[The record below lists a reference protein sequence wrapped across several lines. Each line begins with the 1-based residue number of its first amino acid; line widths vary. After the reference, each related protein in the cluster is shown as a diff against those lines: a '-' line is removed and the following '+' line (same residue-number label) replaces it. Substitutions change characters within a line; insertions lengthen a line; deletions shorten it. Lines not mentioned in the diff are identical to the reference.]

1 MNYDEP
7 AELKQD
13 LELEV
18 IDLDG
23 VISRIKIFL
32 ESHEDFI
39 KSEDLTEEADSIKRS
54 FDSATESLNSIISRL
69 DAISSDRESW
79 REFYNER

>member
-1 MNYDEP
+1 MNYYEP

-13 LELEV
+13 LELTA
-18 IDLDG
+18 IDLEG

-39 KSEDLTEEADSIKRS
+39 QLEGLAEESSTVKRS
-54 FDSATESLNSIISRL
+54 FESATESLNSIISHL
-69 DAISSDRESW
+69 DAITSDREL
-79 REFYNER
+79 

>member
-1 MNYDEP
+1 MNYYEP

-13 LELEV
+13 LELEA
-18 IDLDG
+18 IDLEG

-39 KSEDLTEEADSIKRS
+39 QSEGLTEESSSIRQS
-54 FDSATESLNSIISRL
+54 LDSATESLNSIISHL
-69 DAISSDRESW
+69 GAISSDRES
-79 REFYNER
+79 

>member
-1 MNYDEP
+1 MNYYEP

-13 LELEV
+13 LELEA
-18 IDLDG
+18 IDLEG

-39 KSEDLTEEADSIKRS
+39 KSEDLTEEAASITRS
-54 FDSATESLNSIISRL
+54 FDSATESLNSIISHL
-69 DAISSDRESW
+69 DALSSDREP
-79 REFYNER
+79 

>member
-18 IDLDG
+18 IDLEG

-32 ESHEDFI
+32 ESHEDFL
-39 KSEDLTEEADSIKRS
+39 KSEDLLEESSTVKRS
-54 FDSATESLNSIISRL
+54 FESATESLNSIISHL
-69 DAISSDRESW
+69 DAITSDREL
-79 REFYNER
+79 

>member
-1 MNYDEP
+1 MNYYEP

-13 LELEV
+13 LELEA
-18 IDLDG
+18 IDLEG

-39 KSEDLTEEADSIKRS
+39 QLEGLAEESSSIRQS
-54 FDSATESLNSIISRL
+54 FDSATESLNSIISHL
-69 DAISSDRESW
+69 EAISSDRES
-79 REFYNER
+79 

>member
-1 MNYDEP
+1 MNYYEP

-13 LELEV
+13 LELEA
-18 IDLDG
+18 IDLEG

-39 KSEDLTEEADSIKRS
+39 QLEGLTEESSSIRQSLDST
-54 FDSATESLNSIISRL
+54 TESLNSIISHL
-69 DAISSDRESW
+69 EAISSDRES
-79 REFYNER
+79 

>member
-13 LELEV
+13 LELEA
-18 IDLDG
+18 IDLEG

-54 FDSATESLNSIISRL
+54 FDSATESLNSIISHL
-69 DAISSDRESW
+69 DAISSDRDSW

>member
-1 MNYDEP
+1 MNYYEP

-13 LELEV
+13 LELEA
-18 IDLDG
+18 IDLEG

-39 KSEDLTEEADSIKRS
+39 QLEGLTEESSSIRQS
-54 FDSATESLNSIISRL
+54 LDSATESLNSIISRL
-69 DAISSDRESW
+69 EAISSDRES
-79 REFYNER
+79 

>member
-1 MNYDEP
+1 MNYYEP

-13 LELEV
+13 LELEA
-18 IDLDG
+18 IDLEG

-39 KSEDLTEEADSIKRS
+39 QLEGLAEESSSIRQSLDSV
-54 FDSATESLNSIISRL
+54 AESLNSIISHL
-69 DAISSDRESW
+69 GAISSDSEA
-79 REFYNER
+79 

>member
-1 MNYDEP
+1 MNYHEP

-13 LELEV
+13 LELEA
-18 IDLDG
+18 IDLEG

-39 KSEDLTEEADSIKRS
+39 QLEGLAEESSSIRQS
-54 FDSATESLNSIISRL
+54 FDSATESLNSIISHL
-69 DAISSDRESW
+69 GAISSDSES
-79 REFYNER
+79 